1 MRLTSLLV
9 ASTIAA
15 APALAED
22 ISYTIDGEA
31 FTGYW
36 AKADE
41 PKGLVLIIHDWD
53 GMTDYERQRAD
64 MLMINATPDQMEE
77 VDTAFERLTGP
88 DQMGVLFKVI
98 AIVPPGFGVPPWSE

>member
-1 MRLTSLLV
+1 MKTHQFADVLNDPGEQDLTAHVDFEQLAGAARKAGAEVLGPVPQGAFLNRL
-9 ASTIAA
+9 
-15 APALAED
+15 
-22 ISYTIDGEA
+22 
-31 FTGYW
+31 
-36 AKADE
+36 
-41 PKGLVLIIHDWD
+41 
-53 GMTDYERQRAD
+53 GMRQRAD